1 MESDDQQ
8 QVEPYSEVQI
18 GPDEVVQIIIT
29 SDQKHLYVLSKHKVS
44 SMYNHVTIKKYFS

>member
-1 MESDDQQ
+1 MSVESDDQQ

-29 SDQKHLYVLSKHKVS
+29 TDQKHLYVLSKHKVS
-44 SMYNHVTIKKYFS
+44 NIYNHVIVH